1 MNSAPHFFEA
11 DSALVSRQSPAKH
24 SQASEMCKDLVRAPT
39 ANTTARQS
47 GHLSGEDLLS
57 SENNSLA
64 TPPGWIG
71 TNLQSFFGTGQEKD
85 DDEEGLDPL
94 SKEFPFTQPNQNYCQ
109 VVKVLDQLEFLGC
122 LEAPRSDHPLK
133 SFQSVEIGAALLEVS
148 LEHQLSRELLAQ
160 HNSPSKN

>member
-24 SQASEMCKDLVRAPT
+24 SQASEMCEDLVQAPT

-94 SKEFPFTQPNQNYCQ
+94 SKDFPFTQPNQNYCQ
-109 VVKVLDQLEFLGC
+109 VVKVLDQLEAEEYRAHILTSKTRRT
-122 LEAPRSDHPLK
+122 PSMISSKRDHAG
-133 SFQSVEIGAALLEVS
+133 VAACKCTVF
-148 LEHQLSRELLAQ
+148 
-160 HNSPSKN
+160 